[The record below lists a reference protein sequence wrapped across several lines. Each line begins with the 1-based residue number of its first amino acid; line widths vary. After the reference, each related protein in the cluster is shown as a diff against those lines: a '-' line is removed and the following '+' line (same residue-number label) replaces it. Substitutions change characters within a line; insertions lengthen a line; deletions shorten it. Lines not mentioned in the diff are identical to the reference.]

1 MRFYI
6 YNFGCKVNSYESNI
20 MKENM
25 ISNGYVFNE
34 DADIYIINTCTV
46 TNTACKKCL
55 KVIRQVKKNHPD
67 SLVVVTGCLTQVEP
81 ELVDADIVIGN
92 VGKSNIA
99 KYIKE
104 YQSKIVDVK
113 DIMVSP
119 FEDMKLNNF
128 DKTRAF
134 IKIEDGCE
142 NYCSYCIIPYARG
155 KVRSKKKEIIFEEV
169 DNLVKNGHKEIV
181 LSGIHTGHYNLDN
194 YTFSDLLNDLV
205 KVPGLERIR
214 ISSIE
219 INEITDEV
227 LDVFRKSEVLVDH
240 IHIPLQSGSNEILKL
255 MNRKYLKEEF
265 ISRIN
270 KIRSVRPNISITTD
284 LIVGFPN
291 ETDELFNETID
302 TIKKI
307 RFSKIHVFPFS
318 RRKNTKADLMDNQ
331 IDEVVKKERVKKIIE
346 LSKELELEYFNKYVN
361 KEVIFIPEVY
371 KDGYLEGHTGNYLLV
386 RAKGCESLLNRDV
399 KCLIKEVSYPYCI
412 GEISD

>member
-81 ELVDADIVIGN
+81 ELVDADIIIGN

-155 KVRSKKKEIIFEEV
+155 NSRSNTVENIIKQIKI
-169 DNLVKNGHKEIV
+169 KNYEK
-181 LSGIHTGHYNLDN
+181 S
-194 YTFSDLLNDLV
+194 TF
-205 KVPGLERIR
+205 
-214 ISSIE
+214 
-219 INEITDEV
+219 
-227 LDVFRKSEVLVDH
+227 
-240 IHIPLQSGSNEILKL
+240 
-255 MNRKYLKEEF
+255 
-265 ISRIN
+265 
-270 KIRSVRPNISITTD
+270 
-284 LIVGFPN
+284 
-291 ETDELFNETID
+291 
-302 TIKKI
+302 
-307 RFSKIHVFPFS
+307 
-318 RRKNTKADLMDNQ
+318 
-331 IDEVVKKERVKKIIE
+331 
-346 LSKELELEYFNKYVN
+346 
-361 KEVIFIPEVY
+361 
-371 KDGYLEGHTGNYLLV
+371 
-386 RAKGCESLLNRDV
+386 
-399 KCLIKEVSYPYCI
+399 
-412 GEISD
+412 

>member
-265 ISRIN
+265 ISRID